1 MGSLV
6 FLCSS
11 FTIHDAIAGT
21 IGKTRCFVWSN
32 LHGITGPQIHF
43 DGSPFLACGQQ
54 LLHCQFGME
63 RCHKG
68 SEESSDVPRDGDSN
82 EHAYSK
88 PAEVKKTVVKLQG
101 KYCLFCPVSFH
112 LNDQTRCCLHI
123 VFSTSTTNDC

>member
-68 SEESSDVPRDGDSN
+68 SEESSDVPRDGRVMVT
-82 EHAYSK
+82 A
-88 PAEVKKTVVKLQG
+88 
-101 KYCLFCPVSFH
+101 
-112 LNDQTRCCLHI
+112 
-123 VFSTSTTNDC
+123 TSTPTQNLLK